1 MRKLI
6 IVNMEKFISSEYWIG
21 VTTTCLGWGL
31 SFVSPLWP
39 FIFLTLALTLTDL
52 YSGVRAAKKR
62 GEEIRSHGFRRTVEK
77 IVLYTSAILL
87 CEGMKA
93 VFFPSINVTYI
104 AAFTICL
111 TELKSNMENIYTV
124 TGVDVWSQLVDVI
137 KKKKLP

>member
-1 MRKLI
+1 
-6 IVNMEKFISSEYWIG
+6 MEKLLNSEYWIG
-21 VTTTCLGWGL
+21 VSATCIGWAF

-39 FIFLTLALTLTDL
+39 FILLTLSLTLTDL

-62 GEEIRSHGFRRTVEK
+62 GETIKSNGYRRTVEK

-87 CEGMKA
+87 CEGMKT

-111 TELKSNMENIYTV
+111 TELKSNLENIYTV

-137 KKKKLP
+137 RKKKLP